1 MDPES
6 SAVLLDSVFG
16 FHVGVGTLDTYAIH
30 FMNAVI
36 RVVGVVG
43 SRVERQPGVSEF
55 ESEVRGSGHHAHG

>member
-1 MDPES
+1 M
-6 SAVLLDSVFG
+6 
-16 FHVGVGTLDTYAIH
+16 DTYAIH

-43 SRVERQPGVSEF
+43 SGVERQPGVSEF